1 MNNRLKFTGELCHRR
16 IMIYILICGGNSQLT
31 AGNLA
36 FLT

>member
-1 MNNRLKFTGELCHRR
+1 
-16 IMIYILICGGNSQLT
+16 MIYILICGGNSQLT